1 MRKKVPKDRNAV
13 DKKKKIII
21 SGYRSIKYTISWF
34 IKDINYAAYLM
45 EEIVKVTASLMRFKI
60 IKIRI
65 VKQTYLI
72 T

>member
-13 DKKKKIII
+13 DKEKIIII

-34 IKDINYAAYLM
+34 IKDINYAAYLI

-65 VKQTYLI
+65 VKRTYLI

>member
-13 DKKKKIII
+13 DKKKIIII
-21 SGYRSIKYTISWF
+21 SGYRSIKYTIS
-34 IKDINYAAYLM
+34 YAAYLI

-65 VKQTYLI
+65 VKRTYLI